1 MVFRHQLQPY
11 GLPDSALGG
20 IKHAAFFQLL
30 FPAAE
35 IGAVA
40 EILYPDEKFVVVT
53 GVLCDIQRK
62 RKVASGMGAG
72 LPAVQVNDAFL
83 IHGSEVEDHPFSLP
97 VTGEGKVPP
106 VPEVF
111 SRKKLAF
118 YA

>member
-1 MVFRHQLQPY
+1 MSDITLWNFFNPY

-62 RKVASGMGAG
+62 KRDSGGISG
-72 LPAVQVNDAFL
+72 KSFL
-83 IHGSEVEDHPFSLP
+83 
-97 VTGEGKVPP
+97 
-106 VPEVF
+106 
-111 SRKKLAF
+111 
-118 YA
+118 